1 MNHNFSHDKYTIMS
15 HTSRVRTILES
26 ATPRLELERTG
37 RSNLLIFF
45 LSSFCPSFTPYRR
58 LMALIVFFLVI
69 LGSVLGFRMHSARLT
84 RLTRSFDLIMELDTG
99 DYENVKFTKVADIGS
114 VSKYRLEATLS
125 AAEMNVYLE
134 EYKDE
139 MKRRKVVFPGFRPGK
154 LPPFVMGDVRR
165 YLVCYGLENTIGQL
179 CNYNSLVMCDE
190 EGKEVDGFGE
200 DELYK
205 HIIHEDGSGQFRS
218 VIVKTVG

>member
-1 MNHNFSHDKYTIMS
+1 M
-15 HTSRVRTILES
+15 
-26 ATPRLELERTG
+26 
-37 RSNLLIFF
+37 
-45 LSSFCPSFTPYRR
+45 
-58 LMALIVFFLVI
+58 LIVLLLAL
-69 LGSVLGFRMHSARLT
+69 LGSAKSYMMHGARKT
-84 RLTRSFDLIMELDTG
+84 RLFGHSMELDTG

-114 VSKYRLEATLS
+114 VGKYRLEATLS

-165 YLVCYGLENTIGQL
+165 YLVCYGLENTIGQM
-179 CNYNSLVMCDE
+179 CNYNALMMCDE
-190 EGKEVDGFGE
+190 AGKEVEGFGE

-205 HIIHEDGSGQFRS
+205 Q
-218 VIVKTVG
+218 IVTVDEHGRDFEVSNP